1 MGEYYPDL
9 ALKTMKTVAVSGYF
23 DPPHAGHVAL
33 FEEAKKLGDVLIV
46 IVNNDAQQKLKGS
59 VPFMRLAERVTLLQA
74 LKPVDMVVVSVDKD
88 PTVCKTLEAVRPD
101 IFANG
106 GDRCEGNVPESSVC
120 ETLGIKMVY
129 GVGGGKINS
138 SSKLIYEAAKTLGVV
153 PNSGTAP
160 IFMDKDY
167 QGGGGAENK
176 PTITLGSYGVASC
189 DCSSE
194 PETPLV

>member
-1 MGEYYPDL
+1 
-9 ALKTMKTVAVSGYF
+9 MKTVAVSGYF

-46 IVNNDAQQKLKGS
+46 IVNNDGQQKLKGS

-88 PTVCKTLEAVRPD
+88 PTVCKTLEAIRPN

-106 GDRCEGNVPESSVC
+106 GDRGEGNVPESSVC

-153 PNSGTAP
+153 PNTGTAP
-160 IFMDKDY
+160 IFMGKDN
-167 QGGGGAENK
+167 QGGGGTAYVSPK
-176 PTITLGSYGVASC
+176 SLITGGIA
-189 DCSSE
+189 DCSCTE
-194 PETPLV
+194 KPEAPLV